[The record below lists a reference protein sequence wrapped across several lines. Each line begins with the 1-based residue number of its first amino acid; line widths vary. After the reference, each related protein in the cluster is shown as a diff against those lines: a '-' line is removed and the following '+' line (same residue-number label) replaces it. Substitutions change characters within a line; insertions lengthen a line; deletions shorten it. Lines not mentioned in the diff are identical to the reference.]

1 MQFYKVFACGGSLL
15 NKYNVLTAA
24 HCVTRTDSI
33 TEHDPDTLTVVVGD
47 HKLYEKDPQEV
58 EHEVD
63 YIITHPQ
70 YNKKQELLNGSVI
83 VSKYLLANSHKK
95 NLKSLWFNTRNN
107 LEL

>member
-24 HCVTRTDSI
+24 HCVTQTDSV
-33 TEHDPDTLTVVVGD
+33 TNYDPDDLTVIVGD
-47 HKLYEKDPQEV
+47 HILYEKDPQEV

-63 YIITHPQ
+63 HIITHPQ
-70 YNKKQELLNGSVI
+70 YYPKQELLNGSI
-83 VSKYLLANSHKK
+83 IKSRYLLANSHKK
-95 NLKSLWFNTRNN
+95 QFIVFIIYTRNI

>member
-24 HCVTRTDSI
+24 HCVTGTDPV
-33 TEHDPDTLTVVVGD
+33 TMYDPDELTVIVGD
-47 HKLYEKDPQEV
+47 HRVYEKDPQEV

-63 YIITHPQ
+63 HIITHPQ
-70 YNKKQELLNGSVI
+70 YYPKQELLNGSI
-83 VSKYLLANSHKK
+83 IKSRYLLANSHKK
-95 NLKSLWFNTRNN
+95 QFIVFIINTRNN